1 MKSMQVA
8 ILVVVVTTVFL
19 AYLNIWEVSNL
30 LLPGG
35 FLLRASLKR
44 VDKHFFFELLSQYDP
59 VVRRESY
66 LTPLGIG
73 IVASS
78 KMAGGGGGGGGGGGA
93 AGGGAVSGSLS
104 TTAPTRYR
112 PHFLSEFSDIVDR
125 ALLVRYLTERFAYT
139 SFLQISCRT
148 QRTYQLLEE
157 SKIVNKLCVDAKGGG
172 THTTDPI
179 KFISDMVISR
189 TNAALASSSSRSGG
203 LRNGGSVGGAGGPG
217 SGSST
222 GAQSASQDDRRY
234 DIILVESKH
243 LMLSITIMDSLLE
256 LLADGGVLILT
267 DTTSFQSSWREVY
280 LLRQRDNFDCATLDV
295 DYGITI
301 VAKRHNRT
309 PLDLSRA
316 GSSFGATN
324 AGNSSTSSSSSS
336 SSSDFSAGA
345 ANAGGM
351 LQGANPSDNVAAAAG
366 GEASGD
372 SLFHFSGNPKA
383 LSFER
388 FTAKMEHILNLVT
401 FEDLHKWL
409 APTGNVDLLTAF
421 GGRRGLDVYRES
433 IEYRERC
440 TALLAASHGT
450 AIDKSISCF
459 NEALTSGRLSLMG
472 RWQLALLLMNKDKLV
487 DAVTMLGELQGISPA
502 FHKWIITETSL
513 SFAAF

>member
-73 IVASS
+73 NVASA
-78 KMAGGGGGGGGGGGA
+78 KIAGVGGGGGGGGGNAAGA

-203 LRNGGSVGGAGGPG
+203 LRNGVGGSG
-217 SGSST
+217 SGSS
-222 GAQSASQDDRRY
+222 GSQSASQDDRRY
-234 DIILVESKH
+234 DVILVESKH

-267 DTTSFQSSWREVY
+267 DTTTFQSSWREVY

-295 DYGITI
+295 DNGITI

-316 GSSFGATN
+316 GSSFGASI
-324 AGNSSTSSSSSS
+324 AGNSSSSSS
-336 SSSDFSAGA
+336 SSSSSEFSVGA
-345 ANAGGM
+345 TNAGGM
-351 LQGANPSDNVAAAAG
+351 LQGTNPSDNVPAVAG
-366 GEASGD
+366 GEASSD